1 MGEVWPKS
9 DDLKFHQTL
18 RRAGSEFCPLAVT
31 SRHTHGEI
39 LKEDMSSCCASFFRL
54 EGWTQRVG
62 QRTTS
67 CVTSHSIDPFSPGSG
82 DRKSKW
88 SRQGQAP
95 SGCSRQEAGLCLFQ
109 LLLAA
114 GSPWLVSV
122 QSLPC
127 AHTSSSVSVNTFSIS
142 LFYLF
147 IYLKLKRKI
156 GCAGSSLWLL
166 SLLPWSMWDLSS
178 SIRDLTHI
186 HCIGKQI
193 LNHWTTREVPSASIL

>member
-9 DDLKFHQTL
+9 GDLKFHQTL
-18 RRAGSEFCPLAVT
+18 RRASSEFCPLAVT
-31 SRHTHGEI
+31 SRHRHGKI
-39 LKEDMSSCCASFFRL
+39 LKDDMSSCCASFFRL

-67 CVTSHSIDPFSPGSG
+67 CVFSNNIDSFSPGSG
-82 DRKSKW
+82 DQKSKG
-88 SRQGQAP
+88 SHQGQAP

-109 LLLAA
+109 LLPAA

-127 AHTSSSVSVNTFSIS
+127 AYTSSSMSVNTFSIS

-147 IYLKLKRKI
+147 I
-156 GCAGSSLWLL
+156 
-166 SLLPWSMWDLSS
+166 
-178 SIRDLTHI
+178 
-186 HCIGKQI
+186 
-193 LNHWTTREVPSASIL
+193 